1 MGDGMI
7 RKAIRF
13 LSHVVSGSSPEEDSY
28 PSVVLLL
35 VSPRAIS
42 EEDALRCASQ
52 AWAENESGV
61 SITAGASRGSWIIQV
76 SDVLFGL
83 RSGHSTWREPVSE
96 RNAARRRAWEQ
107 HRAWLAVNYEEG
119 AHTPASE
126 WPSCYK
132 LLFLMVHQLWDEN
145 CCGFYLPAQNV
156 TVPNVGDLISS
167 IRWAARNGTP
177 LEFLKQTEEKEA

>member
-1 MGDGMI
+1 MI

-13 LSHVVSGSSPEEDSY
+13 LGHVISGSSPEEDSY

-35 VSPRAIS
+35 IAPRAIAK
-42 EEDALRCASQ
+42 EDALLCAAR
-52 AWAENESGV
+52 AWGGIENGLSIASG
-61 SITAGASRGSWIIQV
+61 THRGSWIIQV
-76 SDVLFGL
+76 SAVLFGL
-83 RSGHSTWREPVSE
+83 RSGRSRWPEPVSE
-96 RNAARRRAWEQ
+96 PSAARQRVWEQ
-107 HRAWLAVNYEEG
+107 HRAWLAVDYAEG
-119 AHTPASE
+119 AHTPETE

-145 CCGFYLPAQNV
+145 CCGLYLPAQKV

-177 LEFLKQTEEKEA
+177 LEFLQETQA